1 MCTGKAVIGGVEVE
15 NRGVVLAQT
24 LILITIIAI
33 IAGTLF
39 MLSQGDLL
47 LSRGSEESL
56 TEFYLGQAAIEIA
69 LAEYNRTY
77 DGTTGTQIA
86 STTISS
92 GGRTYTI
99 ALDWHTGVSTDT
111 ITADVQ

>member
-1 MCTGKAVIGGVEVE
+1 ME

-24 LILITIIAI
+24 LILITIIVI

-39 MLSQGDLL
+39 VLSQGDLL
-47 LSRGSEESL
+47 LSRKSEETL
-56 TEFYLGQAAIEIA
+56 TEFYLEQAAIEIA

-77 DGTTGTQIA
+77 DPANVPPGTQIV

-92 GGRTYTI
+92 GGKVYTVDLDWSASTYT
-99 ALDWHTGVSTDT
+99 V
-111 ITADVQ
+111 TAEVR